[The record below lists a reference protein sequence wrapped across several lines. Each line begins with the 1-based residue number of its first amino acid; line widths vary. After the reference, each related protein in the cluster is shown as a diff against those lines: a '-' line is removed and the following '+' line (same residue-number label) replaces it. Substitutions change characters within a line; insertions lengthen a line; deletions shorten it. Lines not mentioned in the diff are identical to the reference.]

1 MSTQHA
7 TVAAPE
13 ALLAEARTRTGIDII
28 DHDALL
34 PLSKLVHSLNTDS
47 QLHAEGAA
55 GMQSRLLRIL
65 SNRLRMQRDYAAH
78 PEIANE
84 KIEAPTFIC
93 GMARTGS
100 TKLQKLL
107 AASGDFNWLPY
118 WKVLNPSLITGDRNE
133 SPQPRIDDT
142 EAFARWF
149 DAASPETKAG
159 HAFETH
165 EPEEES
171 FIFEHSL
178 RSATFLGWAP
188 LNSYL
193 EWLFTQDLT
202 AQFTYLRDTL
212 KYLQWQGLAESGK
225 RWVLKCPLYS
235 GLEPLLLKVF
245 PDARLV
251 MTHRSPV
258 VTMASSLRLLECF
271 HKPFTN
277 ARPDPQY
284 FIQGQAEGIQAHLR
298 CRAALPPGTF
308 LDVSFKTLT
317 EDVAGVVARIYAF
330 VGLPLSDASLR
341 RMLEWNEAN
350 PQHKRGKHSYS
361 LATYGLTEAQI
372 ETLFRPYLQF
382 LADTSML

>member
-1 MSTQHA
+1 MPTQYA

-13 ALLAEARTRTGIDII
+13 ALLAEARSRTGIDIV

-34 PLSKLVHSLNTDS
+34 PLSMLVRSLNSES
-47 QLHAEGAA
+47 QLHPAGAV
-55 GMQSRLLRIL
+55 GMQARLVRIL
-65 SNRLRMQRDYAAH
+65 SNRLRMQRDFAAH
-78 PEIANE
+78 PEIASE
-84 KIEAPTFIC
+84 KIQEPVFIC

-100 TKLQKLL
+100 TKTQKLL

-118 WKVLNPSLITGDRNE
+118 WKVMNPSLFTGDRSE
-133 SPQPRIDDT
+133 SPQPRIDDI

-149 DAASPETKAG
+149 DAASPETAAG

-188 LNSYL
+188 LNGYL

-202 AQFTYLRDTL
+202 AQFIYLRDTL
-212 KYLQWQGLAESGK
+212 KYLQWQGLATGAK

-245 PDARLV
+245 PDAHLV
-251 MTHRSPV
+251 MTHRHPL
-258 VTMASSLRLLECF
+258 VTMPSALRLLECF
-271 HKPFTN
+271 HAPYT
-277 ARPDPQY
+277 ATRPDPEY
-284 FIQGQAEGIQAHLR
+284 FINGQVGAINAHLQIR
-298 CRAALPPGTF
+298 EALPKGTF
-308 LDVSFKTLT
+308 LDVAFHELVD
-317 EDVAGVVARIYAF
+317 DVGAVAQRIYDF
-330 VGLPLSDASLR
+330 SGLTLSPDSRQRLVK
-341 RMLEWNEAN
+341 WNDDN

-361 LATYGLTEAQI
+361 LATYGLTEQKIA
-372 ETLFRPYLQF
+372 ELFAGYIAF
-382 LADTSML
+382 LTHDSML